1 MPHQRRKKS
10 HHQAKN
16 KVGKPPGTLIYTG
29 DITDSTTELSLIK
42 YGPNEHEVH
51 HTHDIDAAFAG
62 IDDSKVNWLNVEAL
76 HDTGLIA
83 AIGAKFGLHALVL
96 EDILNIEQMP
106 KVEDFGT
113 YYYVTLKMLSIN
125 EHQEIDQEHMSFI
138 LGSNYLISFQEKKG
152 DVLEPVRKRVE
163 AGLGKARNKGADYLL
178 YALIDVV
185 VDNYY
190 YVIENMNDELT
201 EIELKL
207 LDQTKEDLIY
217 VIHENKRNLFMLRKA
232 VTPLRENLRK
242 LSTSE
247 NKLIARDNQKYFN
260 DVLDHLNHISQDMET
275 QRDML
280 SGFVDLYNSNLSNK
294 MNEVM
299 KTLTIIATIF
309 IPLTF
314 IAGIYGM
321 NFQNMPELSWPYGYY
336 AALVVMAILGIGM
349 YIYMKR
355 KDWL

>member
-1 MPHQRRKKS
+1 MAKYRKNTTQ
-10 HHQAKN
+10 HAKN

-29 DITDSTTELSLIK
+29 EVTDSNTELTLIK
-42 YGPNEHEVH
+42 YCPTTHE
-51 HTHDIDAAFAG
+51 THRSHDLDQI
-62 IDDSKVNWLNVEAL
+62 IKLVDDTKVNWLNVEAL

-83 AIGAKFGLHALVL
+83 AIGAQFGLHALVL

-106 KVEDFGT
+106 KIEDFGD

-125 EHQEIDQEHMSFI
+125 DQKEIDQEHLSFI
-138 LGSNYLISFQEKKG
+138 LGDHYLISFQEKKG

-163 AGLGKARNKGADYLL
+163 AGLGKARNKNADYLL

-190 YVIENMNDELT
+190 YVIENVNDELT
-201 EIELKL
+201 DIELKL

-217 VIHENKRNLFMLRKA
+217 AIHEDKRKLFMMRKS

-247 NKLIARDNQKYFN
+247 NKLIANDNKKYFN
-260 DVLDHLNHISQDMET
+260 DVLDHLNHITQDMEI

-280 SGFVDLYNSNLSNK
+280 TGFVDLYNSNLSNK

-321 NFQNMPELSWPYGYY
+321 NFQYMPELSWHYGYFG
-336 AALVVMAILGIGM
+336 ALGTMLVLGLAM
-349 YIYMKR
+349 YVYMKR

>member
-1 MPHQRRKKS
+1 MPHHRRKRS
-10 HHQAKN
+10 THHAKN

-29 DITDSTTELSLIK
+29 EITDSTTELSLIK
-42 YGPNEHEVH
+42 YNPSSHEVH
-51 HTHDIDAAFAG
+51 HTHDLDAAFKMV
-62 IDDSKVNWLNVEAL
+62 DNTKVNWLNVEAL
-76 HDTGLIA
+76 HDTSLIA

-106 KVEDFGT
+106 KVEDFGS
-113 YYYVTLKMLSIN
+113 YYYVTLKMLSLN
-125 EHQEIDQEHMSFI
+125 EQQEIDQEHLSFI
-138 LGSNYLISFQEKKG
+138 LGDHYLISFQEKKG

-190 YVIENMNDELT
+190 YVIENMNDVLT

-207 LDQTKEDLIY
+207 LDQPSEDLIY
-217 VIHENKRNLFMLRKA
+217 DIHDNKRNLFMLRKA
-232 VTPLRENLRK
+232 VVPLRENLRK

-260 DVLDHLNHISQDMET
+260 DVLDHLNHISQDMEI

-280 SGFVDLYNSNLSNK
+280 SGFVDLYNSNLNNK
-294 MNEVM
+294 MNKVM

-321 NFQNMPELSWPYGYY
+321 NFQDMPELSWQYGYPSVL
-336 AALVVMAILGIGM
+336 AIMLVLGVGM
-349 YIYMKR
+349 FIYMRR
-355 KDWL
+355 KAWL